1 VAQVLILAVGPDAI
15 DTSMGLLHAGSV
27 SQDGIVVTEIARFVL
42 PGWAARSLEFS
53 GFEQAQPPPP
63 EFQGTTGHLAPKP
76 LRASVAC
83 GSKESDHAGM
93 LVAYLRRMLTGP
105 DRARAST
112 TFGLRV
118 ADSASIRMI
127 TDPAEC
133 ERAAHA
139 FIRERKATLPKLV
152 YVAAI
157 GDARWVED
165 PETKAGEYIA
175 GVVFT
180 ATYDSVL
187 ALTGR

>member
-1 VAQVLILAVGPDAI
+1 MATTSRGLAIAFGTTLLAVASFLAI
-15 DTSMGLLHAGSV
+15 NSATPAELTAASHDV
-27 SQDGIVVTEIARFVL
+27 AR
-42 PGWAARSLEFS
+42 
-53 GFEQAQPPPP
+53 
-63 EFQGTTGHLAPKP
+63 
-76 LRASVAC
+76 C
-83 GSKESDHAGM
+83 GAKDSDHGRM
-93 LVAYLRRMLTGP
+93 LVVYLRRMLTGP
-105 DRARAST
+105 DRARAQNA
-112 TFGLRV
+112 FGLNI

-133 ERAAHA
+133 ERAAKA
-139 FIRERKATLPKLV
+139 FIGVRRANMPTTV

-187 ALTGR
+187 ALPGR

>member
-1 VAQVLILAVGPDAI
+1 MLALGFGAALFASVPLIAGNSASPSAMNAMGPAV
-15 DTSMGLLHAGSV
+15 
-27 SQDGIVVTEIARFVL
+27 
-42 PGWAARSLEFS
+42 
-53 GFEQAQPPPP
+53 
-63 EFQGTTGHLAPKP
+63 
-76 LRASVAC
+76 VAC
-83 GSKESDHAGM
+83 GSKESDHAQM

-112 TFGLRV
+112 TFGLSV

-157 GDARWVED
+157 GEARWVED
-165 PETKAGEYIA
+165 PETMAGEYIA

-180 ATYDSVL
+180 ASYDSVL
-187 ALTGR
+187 ALPGR